1 MYTFLWDTDLRSIT
15 TEQEELK
22 MDIRIKKA
30 DATVEVQELKFNQA
44 TRDFLYNYGVR
55 QFLNDSISD
64 LSREGSKSTT
74 KASSDEMLARVNDTI
89 ERLYAGETK
98 ARRAVDSLGKMAFS
112 LATKKVMN
120 RWLKA
125 HPGGNVIKDYA
136 TRAVDASK
144 EYEANKSA
152 YDEMAASLIELTQAE
167 EV

>member
-1 MYTFLWDTDLRSIT
+1 M
-15 TEQEELK
+15 E
-22 MDIRIKKA
+22 IRIKKA
-30 DATVEVQELKFNQA
+30 DATVTIDREKYPEHVKE
-44 TRDFLYNYGVR
+44 FLFNYGER
-55 QFLNDSISD
+55 QYLNDSTSD
-64 LSREGSKSTT
+64 LSVNGSPSTT
-74 KASSDEMLARVNDTI
+74 KATPDEILARVHDTI
-89 ERLYAGETK
+89 ARLYAGETK

-136 TRAVDASK
+136 TRAVDANK
-144 EYEANKSA
+144 EYEANKAA

>member
-1 MYTFLWDTDLRSIT
+1 
-15 TEQEELK
+15 

-30 DATVEVQELKFNQA
+30 DATVVVDVKKLNETVGA
-44 TRDFLYNYGVR
+44 FLFEYGVR
-55 QFLNDSISD
+55 QFINDSISD

-74 KASSDEMLARVNDTI
+74 KATSDEMLARVEDTI
-89 ERLYAGETK
+89 ARLYAGETK
-98 ARRAVDSLGKMAFS
+98 ARRVVDSLGKMAFS

-136 TRAVDASK
+136 TRAVDANK
-144 EYEANKSA
+144 EYEANKAA